1 MNHPNS
7 DFIQNFV
14 RKSTKEQIAEKHK
27 AEAEVFAKLQ
37 AENKTRPMNLTEATK
52 EALVEVINKS
62 VYTKPQTQSKLKIQ
76 VALNEQLQTS
86 QIEVQEPLVIKDNK
100 IQIDLNKLTDLFA
113 TENATTVQKTLE
125 AVRTKNLDGGIG
137 GGGGL
142 GIVAEDENGNKIKV
156 IRSAGNLIVRGPG
169 VQVERKGKDV
179 ELYIS
184 GSVDTNTDFPRE
196 ATMLE
201 LYQLIQDINES
212 VVALTGQEIPTAL
225 GTVTL
230 IYGGTWE

>member
-7 DFIQNFV
+7 DFIQNFI
-14 RKSTKEQIAEKHK
+14 RKSTKEQIVEKHT
-27 AEAEVFAKLQ
+27 AEAKAFAKLH
-37 AENKTRPMNLTEATK
+37 AESKTKPMNLTEATK

-62 VYTKPQTQSKLKIQ
+62 VHTKPKTQPKLKIQ
-76 VALNEQLQTS
+76 IPLNEQLQSS
-86 QIEVQEPLVIKDNK
+86 QIEVKEPLVVKDNK

-113 TENATTVQKTLE
+113 DENAITVQKTLE

-137 GGGGL
+137 GGGGI
-142 GIVAEDENGNKIKV
+142 GIISEDESGNKIKV
-156 IRSAGNLIVRGPG
+156 IRSAGNLIIRGPG

-184 GSVDTNTDFPRE
+184 GSIDTNTDFPRE

-201 LYQLIQDINES
+201 LYELIQDINENVS
-212 VVALTGQEIPTAL
+212 FLTGQEIPTAL
-225 GTVTL
+225 GTVDL
-230 IYGGTWE
+230 IDGGIWE